1 MTTKNFNSYYRKLH
15 ILVLVFTI
23 SYRTSVVTCV
33 CPRLMASIL
42 VGQACIN
49 GAALS
54 GEKLAWQPSTEG
66 LISDYSKQE
75 EMALLTC
82 LESYRLML
90 LFKSINWTNT
100 VEESIAGLRS
110 IRGMKS
116 NMRNRSTLGIN
127 TTRLWGQAL
136 FQKCVLKCSNF

>member
-66 LISDYSKQE
+66 LILHEHLYSL
-75 EMALLTC
+75 MV
-82 LESYRLML
+82 SYSIPML
-90 LFKSINWTNT
+90 SSVSSEACFRMSPSRMQLISMPFSRR
-100 VEESIAGLRS
+100 E
-110 IRGMKS
+110 
-116 NMRNRSTLGIN
+116 
-127 TTRLWGQAL
+127 TRLLEAADSARRWSRSAKHSAKSGR
-136 FQKCVLKCSNF
+136 